1 MQTELI
7 RHHKDGTMLDLS
19 GQTITEVTGDRQ
31 LSIRTDAGWTI
42 TIESQILYKAEDGT
56 THELMG
62 EEPEAA
68 DVLAPVLTG
77 HPIQA
82 MTITAAA
89 GLTMTVNSNVQ
100 LTMPPDEDFEA
111 WNIVG
116 PNGERIVS
124 MPGGELVRWNQPD

>member
-1 MQTELI
+1 
-7 RHHKDGTMLDLS
+7 MLDLS
-19 GQTITEVTGDRQ
+19 GQTITDVAGNGQ

-62 EEPEAA
+62 EEPDAA

-77 HPIQA
+77 HPIQT
-82 MTITAAA
+82 MTITEAD
-89 GLTMTVNSNVQ
+89 GLTMTVTPNVE

-116 PNGERIVS
+116 PTNERIVS
-124 MPGGELVRWNQPD
+124 MPGGELVSWNPMAP